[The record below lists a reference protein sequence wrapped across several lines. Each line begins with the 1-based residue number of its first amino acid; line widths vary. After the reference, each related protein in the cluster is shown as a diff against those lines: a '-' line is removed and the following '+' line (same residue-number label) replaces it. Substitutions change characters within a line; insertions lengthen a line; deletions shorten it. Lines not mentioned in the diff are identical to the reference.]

1 MYTHTHTQTHTH
13 THTHHTHTHTHISI
27 HTHTH
32 THTHTQGRP
41 STELVTKWG
50 ADCERFPESP
60 WRVDHEGTKVTAP
73 ERELRRRTCNLAGSN
88 VIFDG
93 YIFQL
98 QGGRLQGGVSK
109 MWAEI
114 VPHMARA
121 VTMHGGEFTQCVYSQ
136 RVDLRHAKSTNCGH
150 ALTGVPQLPGT
161 QKVFSARTT
170 GSYIRIHTK
179 TNRQTDTY
187 THTHTHTGVFQL
199 VLPGCI
205 GRVLYTCG
213 I

>member
-1 MYTHTHTQTHTH
+1 M
-13 THTHHTHTHTHISI
+13 
-27 HTHTH
+27 
-32 THTHTQGRP
+32 
-41 STELVTKWG
+41 TKWG

-187 THTHTHTGVFQL
+187 THTHTYRCFSARTT
-199 VLPGCI
+199 
-205 GRVLYTCG
+205 RVYRTCALYMRYTTTFLSAQACFLFFV
-213 I
+213 ILLY